1 MNQPIRILVVED
13 EAPVVDILQLELRRA
28 GYTVAG
34 VARSATEAVRLARD
48 VTPDLILMDVHLEGG
63 SSGIE
68 AAREIAGFC
77 DVPVIYATGDV
88 LDETVAAAVATGPY
102 GYLTKPYSFHE
113 LRSTI
118 EVTLYKSDLNR
129 RLKESEAR
137 YRTLTQAIPQ
147 KVWTTDHL
155 GQAVFFNAEWI
166 RYTGMG
172 IARGLGVG
180 WLGALHPLDRVSFTT
195 AWERA
200 VTLGAPFELECRLAR
215 AADQALRWHLARAV
229 PLTGADGQRQWFGT
243 FTDIEE
249 EKRREAELRL
259 SEAQK
264 RAVLEAALDAIITVD
279 HEGGIREF
287 NPAAERIF
295 GRSRFEVVG
304 LPFAEPVLASGSR
317 AAHQQQ
323 LKHYLATTSGNFL
336 GHRETV
342 TGLRA
347 DGGEFPLELSF
358 TLVPV
363 TGQPL
368 FTAYARDLSDQQR
381 GVAAHAQLQRD
392 HTALLARHRTVLTL
406 VPTCHACQQV
416 HLPDGTWGD
425 MEKFLQEQGPGTAPE
440 RLCPT
445 CETRLHP
452 ERTEK
457 KFFRLWAKES

>member
-1 MNQPIRILVVED
+1 MTQPVRILVVED
-13 EAPVVDILQLELRRA
+13 EAPVVEILQLELRRA

-34 VARSATEAVRLARD
+34 VARSGAAAVQLARE
-48 VTPDLILMDVHLEGG
+48 VTPGLILMDVHLEGD

-68 AAREIAGFC
+68 AAREIAAFC
-77 DVPVIYATGDV
+77 DAPVIYATGDV

-118 EVTLYKSDLNR
+118 EVTLYKSDINR

-147 KVWTTDHL
+147 KVWTTDHT

-166 RYTGMG
+166 RYTGLS
-172 IARGLGVG
+172 ISRGLGHG
-180 WLGALHPLDRVSFTT
+180 WLTALHPLDGVSFTT

-200 VTLGAPFELECRLAR
+200 VTLGAPFEIECRLAR
-215 AADQALRWHLARAV
+215 AVDQALRWHLARAV

-243 FTDIEE
+243 FTDIED

-279 HEGGIREF
+279 HAGGIREF

-295 GRSRFEVVG
+295 GRARFEAIG
-304 LPFAEPVLASGSR
+304 LPFAATLLAPASR
-317 AAHQQQ
+317 ATHQQQ
-323 LKHYLATTSGNFL
+323 FKQYLAAATGNFL
-336 GHRETV
+336 GQRERI
-342 TGLRA
+342 TGLRV
-347 DGGEFPLELSF
+347 DGAEFPLELSF

-381 GVAAHAQLQRD
+381 EVAAQAQLQRD
-392 HTALLARHRTVLTL
+392 HAALLARHRTVMTL

-416 HLPDGTWGD
+416 QVPDGSWGD
-425 MEKFLQEQGPGTAPE
+425 IEKYLRQQGPGTAPE
-440 RLCPT
+440 RLCPA

-452 ERTEK
+452 DRTEK